1 MTRSQ
6 FILGIA
12 LLCVSG
18 TLAFFISFREQESK
32 RVGPQATAAN
42 SSAAHPVT
50 PSKRSERSTPLSLSK
65 RKIEKMDPTS
75 YEVSVSDLALQVVA
89 GKIERE
95 SRQRLKEMTERYQL
109 SANQRREVFPL
120 LVSHHPDFQN
130 GLIVNGSTA
139 RSPGETNLASDL
151 YPLLDLAQQ
160 EAYQEALLA
169 DNEWWGEIIG
179 QLREDLDGAL
189 ADGEI
194 DLITEPID
202 TLPASTDPAR
212 DDGESVENE
221 GIDLGDFLDN

>member
-32 RVGPQATAAN
+32 KSGTQTTAAN
-42 SSAAHPVT
+42 SSSSHSVT
-50 PSKRSERSTPLSLSK
+50 PSKRSDRSTPLPLSK
-65 RKIEKMDPTS
+65 RTIEKMDPTY
-75 YEVSVSDLALQVVA
+75 YEVSVSDLALQVTA

-95 SRQRLKEMTERYQL
+95 SRQRLQEMTKRYQL
-109 SANQRREVFPL
+109 SANQRREIFPL
-120 LVSHHPDFQN
+120 LVSHHPDFQD
-130 GLIVNGSTA
+130 GLIVNGSIA
-139 RSPGETNLASDL
+139 RNPGKTNLASDL

-189 ADGEI
+189 EDGEI
-194 DLITEPID
+194 DLITEPVD
-202 TLPASTDPAR
+202 TLPDSSGPAR
-212 DDGESVENE
+212 SDGESVENE
-221 GIDLGDFLDN
+221 GIDIGDFFDN